1 MIGCLPRPQ
10 GGLKPVSAH
19 FRTSGT
25 TSGETFVVTDGP
37 LKSGISPVGDSARN
51 HCDFMQIKKETFCSD
66 DSQIIECVL
75 VVGLYRK
82 M

>member
-1 MIGCLPRPQ
+1 MIVCLPRPQ

-37 LKSGISPVGDSARN
+37 LKVSEVFSLDFYRSEKISKNR
-51 HCDFMQIKKETFCSD
+51 KKILQKLNISV
-66 DSQIIECVL
+66 SS
-75 VVGLYRK
+75 
-82 M
+82 